1 MKKVITF
8 ALQKGGVGKTSIS
21 VSVAVALAQNNYR
34 VLLIDSDPQ
43 GNATTWL
50 DIQEM
55 KLELADVLMKKCSAK
70 EAILPTKVENLS
82 IIPTAALGSD
92 LRVYSKTYATQQP
105 FVVRHLVKELKSD
118 YDYIVIDTSPAF
130 GALEESCLLASDEAI
145 TVLNIDEFSTDGLIT
160 FYQNIESLRERYDT
174 EKPLMNKIV
183 LNGRDLRLSQQNDYL
198 QRMETTAEQ
207 SNMKLYIVPVDQA
220 FKKAHG
226 VLGSEPFKC
235 RKHKLPVSRYILHYL
250 FLGAVVSNVASALS
264 GYPQFF
270 SAFGRM
276 LRQENAF
283 TLPS

>member
-21 VSVAVALAQNNYR
+21 VSVAVALAQQNYR
-34 VLLIDSDPQ
+34 TLLIDSDPQ

-55 KLELADVLMKKCSAK
+55 NLELADVLMKKCSVK

-82 IIPTAALGSD
+82 IIPTASLGSD

-105 FVVRHLVKELKSD
+105 FVVRHLVKELKGD

-207 SNMKLYIVPVDQA
+207 SNMNLYIVPVDQS
-220 FKKAHG
+220 FKKAQSIHFPIQ
-226 VLGSEPFKC
+226 LLTETK
-235 RKHKLPVSRYILHYL
+235 KET
-250 FLGAVVSNVASALS
+250 LS
-264 GYPQFF
+264 VISQLTNNICEE
-270 SAFGRM
+270 M
-276 LRQENAF
+276 
-283 TLPS
+283 